1 MNSEKLILLDSLCN
15 HYNIEMT
22 FFYTLSE
29 MNRITIKTIDKS
41 LYVEENTLYEIEK
54 MIRMHQELNVNTE
67 GIDIVLN
74 LLEKMDRIQNQ
85 LVSVKNRLRLYE
97 D

>member
-1 MNSEKLILLDSLCN
+1 MNSEKLILLDSLCT

-22 FFYTLSE
+22 FFYNLSE

-74 LLEKMDRIQNQ
+74 LLEKIDSLQNQ